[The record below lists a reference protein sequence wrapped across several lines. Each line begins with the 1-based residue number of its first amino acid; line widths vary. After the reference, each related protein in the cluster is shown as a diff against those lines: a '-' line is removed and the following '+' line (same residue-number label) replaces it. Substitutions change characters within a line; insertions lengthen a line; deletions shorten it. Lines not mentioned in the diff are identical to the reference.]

1 MTEINRRK
9 ALKLSGMA
17 IAGLAGCAGSE
28 SENPNTQPGTTQGTS
43 TTQTGEQQYDIGFL
57 SASQKDAWFR
67 CEALAGKW
75 YANSRDSIS
84 LQVTDAQY
92 SATDQI
98 TQARN
103 LIQQGID
110 ALVIEALDP
119 EALGSVVSDALDQGI
134 PSFSVNSAVS
144 SGETKMHTAFGN
156 YQAGARAAE
165 NAIKRIQDKKGEASG
180 QIVECTQSLNS
191 TLSVN
196 RHEGYQDTLSEY
208 DDIDTV
214 TSIETDNTAEDTL
227 TQVNNYLLQNPD
239 IDAIVAHSVGI
250 GNGVIGA
257 LKQQDMYYKRGE
269 EGHIIL
275 SQIDG
280 GPQANVRVSDGYI
293 DYITD
298 QPVQYYLPLTLF
310 YAERVLQSGDEA
322 IPDAGASVDDIDI
335 SGETPI
341 EANIWA
347 EDIWSPAD
355 IQQYQDINGLKWFRT
370 DSVTINEENADAP
383 YLWGN
388 WIDNVA

>member
-1 MTEINRRK
+1 MAEIHRRK

-17 IAGLAGCAGSE
+17 IAGLAGCVGSG
-28 SENPNTQPGTTQGTS
+28 SDNSNTQTGTTQGTS
-43 TTQTGEQQYDIGFL
+43 TTQTGEQEYDIGFL

-103 LIQQGID
+103 LIQQGVD

-119 EALGSVVSDALDQGI
+119 EALGSVVSDALNQGI

-144 SGETKMHTAFGN
+144 SEETKMHTAFGN

-165 NAIKRIQDKKGEASG
+165 NAIKRIQDKKGEARG

-196 RHEGYQDTLSEY
+196 RHEGYQDTVSEY
-208 DDIDTV
+208 NNIETV
-214 TSIETDNTAEDTL
+214 TSIETDNTAGDTL
-227 TQVNNYLLQNPD
+227 TKVSNYLLQNSD

-257 LKQQDMYYKRGE
+257 LKQRNMYYKRGE
-269 EGHIIL
+269 EGHIII

-280 GPQANVRVSDGYI
+280 GPQANELVSDGYI
-293 DYITD
+293 DFITD

-310 YAERVLQSGDEA
+310 YAERVLQSGD
-322 IPDAGASVDDIDI
+322 DALPNVGDSVSDIDI
-335 SGETPI
+335 SGETPVQS
-341 EANIWA
+341 NIWS
-347 EDIWSPAD
+347 EPVWSPAD
-355 IQQYQDINGLKWFRT
+355 VQQYQDISGLKWFRT
-370 DSVTINEENADAP
+370 NSVTINKENADAP

-388 WIDNVA
+388 WIDKVA